1 MLSQE
6 AAYNGSAAAKS
17 QAMGS
22 QVQKRSA
29 GFRIVRR
36 QGARASSPP
45 VHCDL
50 DAVLGG
56 ERDGVAQGQ
65 RLLAWGQPE
74 SVGSENVVQRNL
86 GLLDGKAPAWAPPR
100 PIACAEGRVQQSIG
114 AETVCVLFTT

>member
-1 MLSQE
+1 MGALLQR
-6 AAYNGSAAAKS
+6 AKPWKVRS
-17 QAMGS
+17 RKG
-22 QVQKRSA
+22 SA

-50 DAVLGG
+50 DAMLGG
-56 ERDGVAQGQ
+56 ERDSVAQGQ

-100 PIACAEGRVQQSIG
+100 PIACAEGRVQQSDWG
-114 AETVCVLFTT
+114 